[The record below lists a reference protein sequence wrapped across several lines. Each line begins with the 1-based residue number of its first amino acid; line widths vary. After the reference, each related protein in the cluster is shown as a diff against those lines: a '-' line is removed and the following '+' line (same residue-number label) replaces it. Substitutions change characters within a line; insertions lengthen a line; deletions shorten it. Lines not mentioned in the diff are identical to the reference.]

1 IKNFG
6 FESVITYQI
15 NSIWSANVNYSWLD
29 MKYPV
34 TGAPKQK
41 VFAGFDY
48 SKKKLKFSSGIQYV
62 HRLYSSLNPVKKENF
77 TLLNART
84 TYQLGKFTQLF
95 LTGENLLN
103 CSYEINAGYPMP
115 KATFL
120 IGCNVHF

>member
-1 IKNFG
+1 
-6 FESVITYQI
+6 
-15 NSIWSANVNYSWLD
+15 

-34 TGAPKQK
+34 TERPNKS
-41 VFAGFDY
+41 FCRIRLLE
-48 SKKKLKFSSGIQYV
+48 KKAKFSSGIQYV
-62 HRLYSSLNPVKKENF
+62 QGLYSSLNPVKKENF

-120 IGCNVHF
+120 IGCNFLL